1 MLSDTDILQAIE
13 DGDITIDPFEDSLL
27 RPGSYRLRLDSKI
40 YIPKGGI
47 EIDATDPKP
56 EYTEVDIS
64 EDGYVLQPG
73 AFILGTTAG
82 KVSISTKIAAF
93 ADVPTTLARIG
104 IVTVLASTLIE
115 PGQEQSQ
122 EALEIANLSPNP
134 VRLRAGMRI
143 VKLVFHR
150 LDTPS
155 TKSYAKVGR
164 YRGQHHPQPIGLDE
178 QKG

>member
-1 MLSDTDILQAIE
+1 MLSDTDILQAIK
-13 DGDITIDPFEDSLL
+13 DGDITISPFEDALL
-27 RPGSYRLRLDSKI
+27 RPGSYRLRLDSTV
-40 YIPKGGI
+40 YVPKPGI

-56 EYTEVDIS
+56 EYEEVDIS
-64 EDGYVLQPG
+64 ENGYLLQPG
-73 AFILGTTAG
+73 AFILGRTAG
-82 KVSISTKIAAF
+82 KVSVSTKIAAF

-104 IVTVLASTLIE
+104 IMTVLASTLIE
-115 PGQEQSQ
+115 PGQEESQ

-134 VRLRAGMRI
+134 IRLKAGMRI

-155 TKSYAKVGR
+155 TKSYAKIGR
-164 YRGQHHPQPIGLDE
+164 YRGQHHPRPIGLDT